1 MASVDQIIASAK
13 IRLRLTDTSAPDM
26 ALEHYIL
33 EGGRSINAIDSF
45 VLRQKEIDVIDGR
58 AELPCDFYRFLA
70 VRITDLDETDDVDNS
85 WRNYDLVL
93 YVNSPF
99 LYSQGCVSSNDNYI
113 NFAQTFQIV
122 DGYIHFN
129 SQTPAQKIILS
140 YQARNVDENGVPTF
154 PEHYVR
160 GLVAYACYQYG
171 LSNPVTQLDS
181 TGYSVNQIQSYQQE
195 WVAQRN
201 YIIGSAV
208 KMDARNR
215 KAELMA
221 TVNALVTTKNPYF
234 KQS

>member
-70 VRITDLDETDDVDNS
+70 VRITDFDESCDVDNS
-85 WRNYDLVL
+85 WRNCDLVL

-99 LYSQGCVSSNDNYI
+99 LNSQGCDCSLDNYI
-113 NFAQTFQIV
+113 NYAQTFQIT

-129 SQTPAQKIILS
+129 SRTPAQKIILS

-154 PEHYVR
+154 PENYVR
-160 GLVAYACYQYG
+160 ALVAYACYQYG

-208 KMDARNR
+208 KLDARNR
-215 KAELMA
+215 KAELMS
-221 TVNALVTTKNPYF
+221 TVNAMITSKNPFY